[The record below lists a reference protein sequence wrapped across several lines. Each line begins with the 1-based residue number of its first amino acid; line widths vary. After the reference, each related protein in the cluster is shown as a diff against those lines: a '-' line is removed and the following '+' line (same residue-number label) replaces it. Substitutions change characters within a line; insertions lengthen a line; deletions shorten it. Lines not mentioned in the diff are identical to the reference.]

1 MVKVGGFRFT
11 SDNHKLPPQ
20 ADWGD
25 GFGVGTEGNGM
36 GCPYT
41 NGNGRGARDRRR
53 SVSADTR
60 VSGDG
65 DGSGYVATL
74 SGNGRGASNSWF
86 GTEGPED
93 LGYYISP
100 PDSGDGYGSAPYD
113 YERRTGD
120 SE

>member
-1 MVKVGGFRFT
+1 MPFF
-11 SDNHKLPPQ
+11 P
-20 ADWGD
+20 
-25 GFGVGTEGNGM
+25 
-36 GCPYT
+36 
-41 NGNGRGARDRRR
+41 
-53 SVSADTR
+53 R